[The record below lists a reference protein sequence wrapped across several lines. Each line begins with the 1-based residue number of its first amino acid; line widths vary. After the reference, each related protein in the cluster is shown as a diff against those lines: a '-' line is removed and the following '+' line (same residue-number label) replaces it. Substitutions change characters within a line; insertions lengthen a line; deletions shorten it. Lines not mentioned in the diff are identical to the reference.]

1 MWFLWRGRKPV
12 LPRLE
17 SLPGGGDGGQVL
29 AHRLDDSATPH
40 PQSGTDAHTAV
51 QQQPNGRG
59 HVWCHA
65 AGCVNEPQSDQR
77 ANGVTAGGRM
87 MVFRKTWTDTLTS
100 SQQQQQQQPPQFNDR
115 YKHDGGK
122 QLAYLTS
129 FPPWANDPK
138 QAVRI

>member
-40 PQSGTDAHTAV
+40 PQSGADAHATV

-59 HVWCHA
+59 HVCGHA

-77 ANGVTAGGRM
+77 ANGITAEGRGENDGIQKNMDGYSYFKSVTTASVQWLLQNM
-87 MVFRKTWTDTLTS
+87 MVES
-100 SQQQQQQQPPQFNDR
+100 S
-115 YKHDGGK
+115 
-122 QLAYLTS
+122 
-129 FPPWANDPK
+129 
-138 QAVRI
+138 